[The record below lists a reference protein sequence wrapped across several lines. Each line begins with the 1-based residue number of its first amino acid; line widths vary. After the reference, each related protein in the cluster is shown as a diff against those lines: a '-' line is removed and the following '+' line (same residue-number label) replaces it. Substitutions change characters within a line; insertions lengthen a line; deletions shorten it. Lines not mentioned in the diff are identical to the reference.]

1 MLPQVMVPG
10 EATFIVAMLPG
21 LSRHGRS
28 FTDKDTAIQQKPEQ
42 HKITQSNPKE
52 FSFVAVNP

>member
-1 MLPQVMVPG
+1 MERLQ
-10 EATFIVAMLPG
+10 ATFIVAMLPG

-42 HKITQSNPKE
+42 HKNNAIQP
-52 FSFVAVNP
+52 